1 MFSSLSTRMRTKSAC
16 AGSCPRRRPG
26 KPAAMAILLMA
37 ASLVVS
43 IPPALS
49 QSGSYSRIAMQ
60 EEPRPKP
67 KNQSPKPL
75 VSDALYVCTLS
86 GFGNLAHC
94 YPR

>member
-1 MFSSLSTRMRTKSAC
+1 MFSSFCMGIETNSARAC
-16 AGSCPRRRPG
+16 SCSRRRRG
-26 KPAAMAILLMA
+26 KPTAMAILLMA
-37 ASLVVS
+37 AFLVVS

-60 EEPRPKP
+60 EEPRPKA
-67 KNQSPKPL
+67 KNESPKPL
-75 VSDALYVCTLS
+75 ASDALYVCTLS